1 MPLSVFQNVV
11 VTRVMT
17 RGLVAL
23 NRPALLIAA
32 GTAAGMAA
40 GALVGPWALRV
51 VNPDY
56 HVGRATVALLVLAAG
71 LVCLL
76 TLTGAGALA
85 LDRHR
90 LYVLGWVAA
99 GLVAVAVLST
109 PYDLTPRAVASLL
122 IAPVVGTAVHLVG
135 GLRGTSPAPRAAPVE

>member
-1 MPLSVFQNVV
+1 
-11 VTRVMT
+11 
-17 RGLVAL
+17 
-23 NRPALLIAA
+23 
-32 GTAAGMAA
+32 MAA
-40 GALVGPWALRV
+40 GALIGPWALRV

-90 LYVLGWVAA
+90 LYVLGWV
-99 GLVAVAVLST
+99 
-109 PYDLTPRAVASLL
+109 VASLVARRGAFDAVRPDAAGGRL
-122 IAPVVGTAVHLVG
+122 PAGRPRGRHGGAPGRPSRHVAGAA
-135 GLRGTSPAPRAAPVE
+135 RRAPVE